1 MSTPYA
7 EELIRNAR
15 YIASTGKGILAAD
28 ESTGTIGTRFDSIQV
43 ENTEE
48 SRRAYRQLLFKTD
61 GLEQYISGVI
71 MFDETFYQKTDEG
84 IPFVELLKSK
94 GILTGI
100 KVTRLPTKTF
110 YILLIFIILLFRLI
124 KESNH

>member
-124 KESNH
+124 KELNH